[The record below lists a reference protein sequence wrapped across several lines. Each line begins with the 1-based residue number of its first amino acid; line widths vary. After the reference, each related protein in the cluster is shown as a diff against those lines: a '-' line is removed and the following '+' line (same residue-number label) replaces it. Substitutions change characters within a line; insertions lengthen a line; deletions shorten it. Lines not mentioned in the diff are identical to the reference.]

1 MTFQYQKRDQAQIQV
16 PRGCPKL
23 KSLRLAQALQHSA
36 RLRLAEKI
44 TKLFFFIRK
53 TGASEQNDIE
63 EEKNIWNICQ
73 KRNPPFSL
81 KFKACRNVFRWDD
94 ERDKEFF
101 FGFLSVVGSYT

>member
-36 RLRLAEKI
+36 LLRLAEKI

-53 TGASEQNDIE
+53 TGALERNDIE
-63 EEKNIWNICQ
+63 EEKKIFGTSVKKEIPHFSSNLRPVEMFSDGMMNAI
-73 KRNPPFSL
+73 KSFSL
-81 KFKACRNVFRWDD
+81 
-94 ERDKEFF
+94 EFCQ
-101 FGFLSVVGSYT
+101 L